1 LIGGG
6 CIETELLWAGFLFA
20 LVATFYFYRVRAKE
34 RAILCWPQIAV
45 RVVPG
50 SIRFVP
56 AGRLFAGMVGDKQGL
71 RIAAAEF
78 EYEQN
83 GLFYKSRKTL
93 PVNWTLQAVEQ
104 ERVQQELETF
114 AVAFFNPADPAESYL
129 DLPDR
134 WQRGSISW
142 ITAGLIVSIW
152 LTLVFVRLLWVLYL

>member
-1 LIGGG
+1 V
-6 CIETELLWAGFLFA
+6 
-20 LVATFYFYRVRAKE
+20 VAATVYFYRVWAKE
-34 RAILCWPQIAV
+34 RTLLSWPQIAV

-56 AGRLFAGMVGDKQGL
+56 AGRLIAGLAGDKQGL

-93 PVNWTLQAVEQ
+93 PVNWTIQAVEQ

-114 AVAFFNPADPAESYL
+114 AAAFFNPADPAESYL

-134 WQRGSISW
+134 WKRGSISW
-142 ITAGLIVSIW
+142 VTVGLAVSIW
-152 LTLVFVRLLWVLYL
+152 LTLVFVRLLWMLYL